1 MKLFK
6 ATNKKRSNWSRRFAW
21 LPTKVEHNYK
31 HYPESVGNQ
40 HVYEYNVT
48 EHWWIWLEFYK
59 RYFNY
64 GAHVNY
70 YMTRDE
76 VKYARKHGGI

>member
-1 MKLFK
+1 MKIFK

-31 HYPESVGNQ
+31 EYPDGGWV
-40 HVYEYNVT
+40 YNVT
-48 EHWWIWLEFYK
+48 EYWWIWLEFYK

-70 YMTRDE
+70 YMTKKE
-76 VKYARKHGGI
+76 VKYARKHGI